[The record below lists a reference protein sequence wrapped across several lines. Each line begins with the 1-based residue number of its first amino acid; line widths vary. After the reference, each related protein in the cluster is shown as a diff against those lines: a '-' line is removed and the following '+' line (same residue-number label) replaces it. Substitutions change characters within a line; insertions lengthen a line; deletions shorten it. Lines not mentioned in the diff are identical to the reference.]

1 MTMPPVF
8 TPETLAERW
17 QCSAKTIRKDLAAGR
32 LRGFRL
38 GGTLWRI
45 ACDEVIERENQWK
58 TDQTNAGPSDGSASN
73 GPRPAGSPGTAP
85 DAANVVDLARIE
97 ARPSAPCSD

>member
-8 TPETLAERW
+8 TPDTLAERW

-38 GGTLWRI
+38 GGNLWRI

-58 TDQTNAGPSDGSASN
+58 TDQTDDGRSDGSAIN
-73 GPRPAGSPGTAP
+73 GPRPAGPPRAAS

-97 ARPSAPCSD
+97 ARRSAPCSD